1 MAMSV
6 REVERVFKQFHES
19 KIEDYFHGQSDLKSQ
34 QVKFIGLIEERIQED
49 YLRILRY
56 FRFLSL
62 FEKSNLIEGYEET
75 LYKYLPQVRKHI
87 SNERIRNELLK
98 MLKNKFALNS
108 IVDSKNPNQLNTL
121 IKTINHWWIEDQYEL
136 GLLRCMNKINEL
148 IIN

>member
-1 MAMSV
+1 MY
-6 REVERVFKQFHES
+6 QNT
-19 KIEDYFHGQSDLKSQ
+19 
-34 QVKFIGLIEERIQED
+34 
-49 YLRILRY
+49 
-56 FRFLSL
+56 
-62 FEKSNLIEGYEET
+62 NLIEGYEET